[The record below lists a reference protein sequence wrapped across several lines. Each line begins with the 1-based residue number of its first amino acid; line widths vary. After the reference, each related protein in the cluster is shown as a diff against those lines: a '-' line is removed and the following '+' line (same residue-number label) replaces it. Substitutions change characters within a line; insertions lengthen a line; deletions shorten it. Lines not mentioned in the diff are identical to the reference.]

1 MMRKNLLLVLIGS
14 LYSFSLFGQ
23 SDEVVITWPMVV
35 AEAKKTDANIIH
47 AKKATRSRTWTER
60 GRKYLEVYAFDLKG
74 AFPGMNV
81 EDVIHVMKTNAK
93 SKTTK
98 GDTLVY
104 SFDRINLHFLNSKL
118 ISYVRTD
125 AAVEMFPNQTTPLEI
140 AVEAYNKARE
150 VDDGKRYELIGN
162 QLQTIV
168 SLYTNEGYYY
178 ILQDNY
184 KKAEPYFSKIADILI
199 QGYDSNPDS
208 TRGSLLNDCGII
220 AYMAQE
226 YDKSI
231 QYYNKA
237 IEKGYENIAV
247 YGAIMNSQKNSN
259 DTAAA
264 IKTIQTII
272 EKYPTDSSTVEYI
285 KELVNLY
292 LGLKQYDEA
301 LEYLN
306 KALEKEPNNTN
317 FLLNIAILHETS
329 GKTETA
335 IEYYNKT
342 LEIEPKNLGA
352 NANLGLLYVS
362 QAREV
367 LLEAGAAYGTKNYKQ
382 LNEKGQN
389 LLKKA
394 IPHYEAYASAETNPI
409 LLTNAYTDLMSIYS
423 QLRKDAEYER
433 VKKLRD
439 NLN

>member
-1 MMRKNLLLVLIGS
+1 
-14 LYSFSLFGQ
+14 
-23 SDEVVITWPMVV
+23 
-35 AEAKKTDANIIH
+35 
-47 AKKATRSRTWTER
+47 
-60 GRKYLEVYAFDLKG
+60 
-74 AFPGMNV
+74 
-81 EDVIHVMKTNAK
+81 
-93 SKTTK
+93 
-98 GDTLVY
+98 
-104 SFDRINLHFLNSKL
+104 
-118 ISYVRTD
+118 
-125 AAVEMFPNQTTPLEI
+125 
-140 AVEAYNKARE
+140 
-150 VDDGKRYELIGN
+150 
-162 QLQTIV
+162 
-168 SLYTNEGYYY
+168 
-178 ILQDNY
+178 
-184 KKAEPYFSKIADILI
+184 
-199 QGYDSNPDS
+199 
-208 TRGSLLNDCGII
+208 
-220 AYMAQE
+220 MAQE

-272 EKYPTDSSTVEYI
+272 EKYPADSSTVEYI

-329 GKTETA
+329 GKIETA

-367 LLEAGAAYGTKNYKQ
+367 LLEAGAAYGT
-382 LNEKGQN
+382 
-389 LLKKA
+389 
-394 IPHYEAYASAETNPI
+394 
-409 LLTNAYTDLMSIYS
+409 
-423 QLRKDAEYER
+423 
-433 VKKLRD
+433 
-439 NLN
+439 